1 MEDQPTDVLG
11 TGSPDVPVWDPRPV
25 SPSGSEPPSG
35 SSLRSL
41 WAALPRG
48 GTVPSDDERLE
59 RGLAFS
65 GTYVSDDGQVRIR
78 RAPASFEYSG
88 SRFTGSCA
96 ICARAGLLGST
107 GEPLPDVRAVVRFLA
122 AHDHGDVD

>member
-1 MEDQPTDVLG
+1 MEDQPADVLG
-11 TGSPDVPVWDPRPV
+11 TRSPEVPVWDPRPV
-25 SPSGSEPPSG
+25 HPRGGEPPLPS
-35 SSLRSL
+35 

-65 GTYVSDDGQVRIR
+65 GTYVSDDGQVTIR

-88 SRFTGSCA
+88 ARFAGSCA
-96 ICARAGLLGST
+96 TCARAGLLPAT
-107 GEPLPDVRAVVRFLA
+107 GQPLPDVRAAVRFLA
-122 AHDHGDVD
+122 EHDHGDAD